1 MQRLALLALFA
12 SGSLTIAGAA
22 PVPKQKDDNPD
33 LAALQGKWKLTG
45 MTLEGFSLSVE
56 VADGLGYTL
65 EFQDDKAI
73 FTQTTQKMR
82 TLATV
87 KFDLKAKPRRIVF
100 TNVQTVDLDGKPK
113 VQSGDLGVL
122 IYKIDGD
129 TLVVATNPNDNDGAN
144 NEVPADFVGKPGSN
158 TVVMTFKKVKK

>member
-22 PVPKQKDDNPD
+22 PVPKQKDDD

-45 MTLEGFSLSVE
+45 MTLEGFSLPVE
-56 VADGLGYTL
+56 IADGLGYTL

-73 FTQTTQKMR
+73 FTQAARKMR